1 MNAFPLITAHTGC
14 MGHPA
19 HSLESLCAALK
30 LGADVYEDDI
40 RVTADGVP
48 VLAHD
53 DEIPLP
59 GGKRGSLA
67 AMTLEE
73 LNEALH
79 TPMLELA
86 DILNWIRTAGRTMNL
101 DIKTDDALEPTAALV
116 QRMDMAD
123 RVFLSGCEYERADL
137 AERSGISLRKL
148 LNINVDSFRKL
159 SYEQAVQQACEE
171 ANRTN
176 CFGLNLPHQVVKPE
190 LIQAARQADLAVY
203 AWTVAEAK
211 DMRRLAQWGVDSIT
225 TRDPEKLIAVRDEMN
240 GAEERTEWTQS

>member
-14 MGHPA
+14 MGHAA

-30 LGADVYEDDI
+30 VGADVYEDDI
-40 RVTADGVP
+40 RVTRDGVP

-53 DEIPLP
+53 DEIALP

-73 LNEALH
+73 LNEALN

-116 QRMDMAD
+116 KRMEMTD
-123 RVFLSGCEYERADL
+123 RVFLSGCGYERADL
-137 AERSGISLRKL
+137 AERSGIALRKL
-148 LNINVDSFRKL
+148 LNINVDSFRSL
-159 SYEQAVQQACEE
+159 SYAEAVQQACQE
-171 ANRTN
+171 ASRTR
-176 CFGLNLPHQVVKPE
+176 CFGLNLPHQAVKPE
-190 LIQAARQADLAVY
+190 LLEAAKQADLAVY
-203 AWTVAEAK
+203 VWTVAETE
-211 DMRRLAQWGVDSIT
+211 DMRRFAEWGVDSIT

-240 GAEERTEWTQS
+240 GAEERTEWTRS